1 LSPELSGLAA
11 RRDIVRIRNPRAD
24 YYAWK
29 MEQTEKIFDELRTKS
44 ESGVPII
51 VEGRRDEAALRRLGV
66 KGPIHCLK
74 ARGESRHEFLDRLD
88 GTNEAI
94 LLADF
99 DREGKKLETWLHK
112 ELSQR
117 GINSDLKLWS
127 RIKSLARG
135 DARSVEELPSF
146 VRALQSRSMGMRP
159 EILRRLR
166 K

>member
-1 LSPELSGLAA
+1 MSFELSGLTA
-11 RRDIVRIRNPRAD
+11 RRNVVRIRNPRAD

-29 MEQTEKIFDELRTKS
+29 MDQTEKIFDELRVES

-51 VEGRRDEAALRRLGV
+51 VEGRRDEAALRKLGV
-66 KGPIHCLK
+66 KGPVYCLK

-88 GTNEAI
+88 GTHDAI
-94 LLADF
+94 LLTDF

-112 ELSQR
+112 ELTQR
-117 GINSDLKLWS
+117 GVKTDFKLWS

-135 DARSVEELPSF
+135 DVRSVEELPSF
-146 VRALQSRSMGMRP
+146 VGALQSRSMGVRP
-159 EILRRLR
+159 ELMRRLR

>member
-1 LSPELSGLAA
+1 MSRLA
-11 RRDIVRIRNPRAD
+11 RKREIVRIRNPRAD

-29 MEQTEKIFDELRTKS
+29 MEQTEKIFDELRLES

-51 VEGRRDEAALRRLGV
+51 VEGRRDEAALRKLGV

-74 ARGESRHEFLDRLD
+74 ARGESRYEFLERINGAKD
-88 GTNEAI
+88 AI

-99 DREGKKLETWLHK
+99 DREGKKLEAWLSR

-117 GINSDLKLWS
+117 GIRSDLKLWS

-146 VRALQSRSMGMRP
+146 VRALESRSVGVRP
-159 EILRRLR
+159 EVLTRLR